1 MKKKTI
7 FLLALSVLLITAIT
21 MNGTLAYFTSYAE
34 AKGGHPIFLGDTH
47 ITEVFS
53 NWTKRVTVS
62 NDGQP
67 VYVRARAFASNQYFL
82 EYGTGTANDDPKYT
96 CNYGNWT
103 RNDDGYYYYD
113 TILGPGEK
121 TSELMVRI
129 NNIPESVADG
139 DSFNVVVIYESTPV
153 QYDEHG
159 NQIEP
164 KDADWNL
171 IPDGG
176 NEG

>member
-7 FLLALSVLLITAIT
+7 FLLALSVLLITAVT

-47 ITEVFS
+47 ITENFS
-53 NWTKRVTVS
+53 SWTKRVTVS

-67 VYVRARAFASNQYFL
+67 VYVRARAFAGDQYLL
-82 EYGTGTANDDPKYT
+82 EYGTGKANDDPKYT
-96 CNYGNWT
+96 CNNGGWI
-103 RNDDGYYYYD
+103 RKDDGYYYYD

-121 TSELMVRI
+121 TTELLI
-129 NNIPESVADG
+129 QIENIPESVANG
-139 DSFNVVVIYESTPV
+139 DSFNVVVIYESTPA
-153 QYDEHG
+153 QYDNNG
-159 NQIEP
+159 NPIEP
-164 KDADWNL
+164 MDAAWDL